1 MLYNIAFQDNIYFL
15 LRQIDTLCDCLKLD
29 IDDELF
35 GDKLSNDVVFFSK
48 TIDKLFER
56 IYPQSALQNF
66 MEMLQSLHFC
76 ISRYLDLINF
86 VSSNQ
91 SHFKVLLSMKEIS
104 NIVAKHKEMLRKI
117 EEVIEERDP
126 AELENELVSQNELAC
141 LLNA

>member
-29 IDDELF
+29 IDGELF
-35 GDKLSNDVVFFSK
+35 GDKLSDDIVFFSK
-48 TIDKLFER
+48 TIDRLFER

-66 MEMLQSLHFC
+66 MEMLQSLHLC